1 MHQATKNSKRWYEN
15 TEVVKKII
23 DTAHK
28 LVEKYSTE
36 TVFSLGKS
44 PAWVVKAA
52 ELLAK
57 KKGSSQVF
65 GGIAFS
71 GRFVHERCSA
81 SRGEVV
87 DDSYKRRSRVYYMDN
102 PREYEE
108 RYRTYLASVGMSPR
122 EIVEKAA
129 SGEKT
134 VLIEYVQTGA
144 SLASFLFTL
153 YRWALEEGCSIDE
166 GVLFTR

>member
-28 LVEKYSTE
+28 LVKKYSTE
-36 TVFSLGKS
+36 RVFSLGQS

-57 KKGSSQVF
+57 KKGSSQMF

-71 GRFVHERCSA
+71 GRFVHEGC
-81 SRGEVV
+81 
-87 DDSYKRRSRVYYMDN
+87 RS
-102 PREYEE
+102 
-108 RYRTYLASVGMSPR
+108 SVG
-122 EIVEKAA
+122 EIIKEV
-129 SGEKT
+129 
-134 VLIEYVQTGA
+134 TG
-144 SLASFLFTL
+144 FNQ
-153 YRWALEEGCSIDE
+153 
-166 GVLFTR
+166 